1 MQLITS
7 PWTNVFDEFVRT
19 SNSSLLIASPF
30 ITRQPL
36 QRLAESLAQPKAMQV
51 KILTNLAVDS
61 MIQGTTDPAALLDFC
76 SAVPSTEVRH
86 LPGLH
91 AKVYVAD
98 SHSAIISSA
107 NLTGG
112 GLYTNYEY
120 GILLSEPSL
129 VSEVANDLEGYGK
142 LGVQI
147 DQIDLVE
154 LASAAKDLQARH
166 SCMVSS
172 ARGQLRREFED
183 KLDKAKESLLIL
195 RAKSSQSTNAIFSRT
210 ILYLLKKGSQTTEQ
224 LHPLIQQIHPDLCDD
239 SIDRIINGVR
249 FGKRWK
255 HMVRNA
261 QQSLRRH
268 GLIRLDGEKWHLAQ

>member
-36 QRLAESLAQPKAMQV
+36 QRLAEFLAQPEAMRV

-61 MIQGTTDPAALLDFC
+61 MVQGTTDPSAILDFC
-76 SAVPSTEVRH
+76 SAVPCTEVRH

-98 SHSAIISSA
+98 GHSAIISSS
-107 NLTGG
+107 NLTSG
-112 GLYTNYEY
+112 GLYNNYEY
-120 GILLSEPSL
+120 GILLSEPDL
-129 VSEVANDLEGYGK
+129 VSEVANDLEGYSK
-142 LGVQI
+142 LGAQI
-147 DQIDLVE
+147 NEIDLAK
-154 LASAAKDLQARH
+154 LASAAKDLRVRRLNL
-166 SCMVSS
+166 VSS
-172 ARGQLRREFED
+172 ARRQLRREFQD
-183 KLDKAKESLLIL
+183 KLDEAEESLLIL
-195 RAKSSQSTNAIFSRT
+195 RAKSSPSTNAIFSQT
-210 ILYLLKKGSQTTEQ
+210 ILYLLKKGPHTTRQ

-239 SIDRIINGVR
+239 SIDRVINRVR

-261 QQSLRRH
+261 QQSLKGQ
-268 GLIRLDGEKWHLAQ
+268 GLIQFDGGKWRLVQ

>member
-19 SNSSLLIASPF
+19 ANSSLLIVSPF
-30 ITRQPL
+30 ITKGPL
-36 QRLAESLAQPKAMQV
+36 QSLAEFLAQPKAMQV
-51 KILTNLAVDS
+51 KILTNLEIDS
-61 MIQGTTDPAALLDFC
+61 MLQGATDPSALLDFC

-91 AKVYVAD
+91 AKVYIAD
-98 SHSAIISSA
+98 DHSAIISSS
-107 NLTGG
+107 NLTVG
-112 GLYTNYEY
+112 GLYKNYEY
-120 GILLSEPSL
+120 GILLSESSL
-129 VSEVANDLEGYGK
+129 VSAIANDLEGYSK
-142 LGVQI
+142 LGAQI
-147 DQIDLVE
+147 NLIDLVE
-154 LASAAKDLQARH
+154 LANAVKELQERH
-166 SCMVSS
+166 SRLVSS
-172 ARGQLRREFED
+172 SRKQFRREFQD
-183 KLDKAKESLLIL
+183 KLDEAKESLLVL
-195 RAKSSQSTNAIFSRT
+195 RAKSSQSTNAIFSQT

-261 QQSLRRH
+261 QQSLRRN
-268 GLIRLDGEKWHLAQ
+268 GLIRFDGEKWHLAQ